1 MSRMN
6 AKSYLNEALE
16 KVESQS
22 VRAWA
27 TSAHNYPIFL
37 EMAKGAVKKGTD
49 TDFFAGMIVA
59 YAIGL

>member
-1 MSRMN
+1 MSLMRAN
-6 AKSYLNEALE
+6 NYLNEALE

-37 EMAKGAVKKGTD
+37 EMAQGALKKGTS